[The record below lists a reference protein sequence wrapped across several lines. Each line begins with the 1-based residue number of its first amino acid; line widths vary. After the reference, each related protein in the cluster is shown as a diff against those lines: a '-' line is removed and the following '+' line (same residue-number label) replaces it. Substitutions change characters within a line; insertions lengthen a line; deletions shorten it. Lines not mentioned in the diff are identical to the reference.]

1 MYRGEMEPSV
11 CEGVFMVNVESEGLS
26 QGIRAMQFFLKA
38 QAGWAEKT
46 HVELSRAGKSG
57 DRVWTIEVVG

>member
-1 MYRGEMEPSV
+1 MYRGEMEPSL
-11 CEGVFMVNVESEGLS
+11 CEGVFMVNVELEGLS
-26 QGIRAMQFFLKA
+26 DGIRAMQFFLKA

>member
-1 MYRGEMEPSV
+1 
-11 CEGVFMVNVESEGLS
+11 MVNVELEGLS
-26 QGIRAMQFFLKA
+26 DGIRAMQFFLKA

-46 HVELSRAGKSG
+46 HVELSRAGNSG

>member
-1 MYRGEMEPSV
+1 MCR
-11 CEGVFMVNVESEGLS
+11 VNVESEGLS